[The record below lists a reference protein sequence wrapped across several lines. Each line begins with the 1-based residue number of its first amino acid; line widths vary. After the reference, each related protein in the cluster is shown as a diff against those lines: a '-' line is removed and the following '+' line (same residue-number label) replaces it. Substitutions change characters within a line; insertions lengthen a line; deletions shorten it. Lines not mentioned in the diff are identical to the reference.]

1 MLQGEIVKAAPIVAV
16 AAALGLGLGVSA
28 CSGDND
34 QDTTATTATQA
45 TSESVAPAAQQP
57 TAEELNA
64 VLMRATDA
72 SLPIEER
79 VNTVQGGENVPELF
93 DVMAQSQ
100 EESGANFQ
108 VVPPVL
114 PGYTPDTVLATVSF
128 TRPDSQPQLAEDVEF
143 VFEDGV
149 WKLSQVW
156 ACTLINNTLPPEQV
170 PEMCKSSAPQPAAPA
185 EEQPGEQPAEGYQQA
200 PNL

>member
-1 MLQGEIVKAAPIVAV
+1 MLQGEIVKAAPIIAV
-16 AAALGLGLGVSA
+16 AAALGLGLGMSA
-28 CSGDND
+28 CSGDTD